1 MGKRRLNDRQQ
12 RAVAR
17 IQQRRL
23 ERAEHRRAS
32 HSASD
37 SSELGN
43 ERQGLVVAN
52 YGVTVDVETSDGNVY
67 RCNQRQNIAEITC
80 GDHVIWQPGAEN
92 TGVVVALQPRHSL
105 LCRPDFQNRIKLIA
119 ANIDQIFI
127 VTAPQPQISTGLIDR
142 YLVAA
147 EHFGFAPVIVI
158 NKSDLISADEQDAI
172 EATVT
177 LYRQLGYGVLYTS
190 AHQEHGLD
198 ALIQQLRD
206 HTSIFV
212 GHSGVG
218 KSSLAQ
224 ALLPSEAIRVGALS
238 EATGKGTHTTTV
250 SRLYHLASGGDIID
264 SPGIR
269 EFGLWEITPE
279 QVTQGFVEFRPLLG
293 QCRFRNCSHRHEPG
307 CALRDAEQQGIISPQ
322 RLESYFRI
330 LESLTD

>member
-1 MGKRRLNDRQQ
+1 MGKRRLSDRQQ

-17 IQQRRL
+17 IQQRRV
-23 ERAEHRRAS
+23 ERAEQRRAS
-32 HSASD
+32 PTDADEH
-37 SSELGN
+37 ELGT
-43 ERQGLVVAN
+43 EQEGLVVAN
-52 YGVTVDVETSDGNVY
+52 YGITVDVETDDGSIF

-80 GDHVIWQPGAEN
+80 GDQVIWQPAGEQS
-92 TGVVVALQPRHSL
+92 GVVVALQPRRSL

-158 NKSDLISADEQDAI
+158 NKSDLIGEHERDGI
-172 EATVT
+172 EATAT
-177 LYRQLGYGVLYTS
+177 LYRHLGYQVLYTC

-198 ALIQQLRD
+198 TLISQLRS

-250 SRLYHLASGGDIID
+250 SRLYHLPKGGNIID

-269 EFGLWEITPE
+269 EFGLWEMTPE

-330 LESLTD
+330 LDSVSE